1 MSSPLVIN
9 PVNEKDLEALQP
21 TSGKEQEKASDF
33 NVLALAYYYV
43 VQMATTSS
51 ETAVAKAKQ
60 LNAIGKSEQQ
70 LNREAAALKWNYV
83 PKEDCTKHNE
93 RIPHYHW
100 TWDMH
105 NEVRYTTYTTKWI
118 TTHANAGQVSAA
130 EEANQRVSAD
140 RAFFTQKLNVLQ
152 QIASVEEGHVNS
164 IADEST
170 QDMQQGSMILQI
182 IQSLTFKALLRPP
195 TRF

>member
-1 MSSPLVIN
+1 MSNPLIIN
-9 PVNEKDLEALQP
+9 PVSQKNLEAPQP
-21 TSGKEQEKASDF
+21 ASGDEQKKASEF

-43 VQMATTSS
+43 VQMATTSTES
-51 ETAVAKAKQ
+51 AVVKAKQ
-60 LNAIGKSEQQ
+60 LNAIGKSEQA
-70 LNREAAALKWNYV
+70 LNREAAGLKWNYV
-83 PKEDCTKHNE
+83 PKEDCTKHKE

-105 NEVRYTTYTTKWI
+105 NEVRYTTYTTKWL

-130 EEANQRVSAD
+130 EEANQQVTAD
-140 RAFFTQKLNVLQ
+140 RTAFTQKLNVLQ

-164 IADEST
+164 IADESS

-182 IQSLTFKALLRPP
+182 VQSLTFKALLRPP
-195 TRF
+195 AQF